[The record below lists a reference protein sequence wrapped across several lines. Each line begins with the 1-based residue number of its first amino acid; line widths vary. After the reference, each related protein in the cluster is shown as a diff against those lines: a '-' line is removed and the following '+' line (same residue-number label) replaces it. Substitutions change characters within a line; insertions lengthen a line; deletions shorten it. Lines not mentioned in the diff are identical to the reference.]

1 MEWIAYGVLGRLMTW
16 MLQTTPLLNP
26 LFSKTATLLKLRSCD
41 FCLGFWVFAGLAYVL
56 GLNLLTPI
64 YVPILSEA
72 VTGLAVSFLVHL
84 ARLGWQTK
92 FQVVNLGEWNDSD
105 P

>member
-1 MEWIAYGVLGRLMTW
+1 MEWIAYGVLGRLVIWT
-16 MLQTTPLLNP
+16 LQVAGPLNQ
-26 LFSKTATLLKLRSCD
+26 LFSKTATLRELRACD
-41 FCLGFWVFAGLAYVL
+41 LCLGFWVFTGLAFAL

-72 VTGLAVSFLVHL
+72 VTGLTTSFLVHL